1 MQYRDSTIYI
11 IQTQFILFTRLEIC
25 FVVMNLS
32 FYFTLTDVK
41 GSLFL
46 VLMRELYNDHCLQS
60 NSLDVHHGTI
70 TCSVS
75 LYATTAG
82 VTLSPASFATT
93 SARPSYM
100 KTITL
105 IINCIASGMVCLS
118 HLFSNTN
125 KNYQIFCFVADIF
138 ALIKQRKKIYTRN

>member
-1 MQYRDSTIYI
+1 MLRL
-11 IQTQFILFTRLEIC
+11 IL
-25 FVVMNLS
+25 N
-32 FYFTLTDVK
+32 LTDGK

-60 NSLDVHHGTI
+60 DSLDVHHGTI

-105 IINCIASGMVCLS
+105 VINCITSGMVCLS
-118 HLFSNTN
+118 HYYLFSNTN
-125 KNYQIFCFVADIF
+125 KNY
-138 ALIKQRKKIYTRN
+138 

>member
-1 MQYRDSTIYI
+1 MLRL
-11 IQTQFILFTRLEIC
+11 IL
-25 FVVMNLS
+25 N
-32 FYFTLTDVK
+32 LTDVK
-41 GSLFL
+41 DSLFL

-60 NSLDVHHGTI
+60 DSLDVHHGTI

-100 KTITL
+100 KTITRYKL
-105 IINCIASGMVCLS
+105 YYIWYGLS
-118 HLFSNTN
+118 VTLLSIQQHKQNLLDI
-125 KNYQIFCFVADIF
+125 IFCC
-138 ALIKQRKKIYTRN
+138 RHIYVD